1 MAYGY
6 MCKLGFAIRRLII
19 DSHSII
25 LFGGLK
31 KKVKHIFTKLIG
43 SIYLKKKNRK
53 LRITKNSYPH
63 FNYIS
68 YMF

>member
-1 MAYGY
+1 MPYGY

-25 LFGGLK
+25 LFEGL

-43 SIYLKKKNRK
+43 SIYLRNKNKKQKKKTDRN
-53 LRITKNSYPH
+53 
-63 FNYIS
+63 NY
-68 YMF
+68 